1 MVQRGLVNVFVSA
14 RHASL
19 LLFIILWIA
28 ACSSPEPQSVAM
40 VRDVI
45 PKDQPEEKIILP
57 LSWTLQDTP
66 TPILPTPT
74 PAPPTVTPTLIPTK
88 TKLPTPTPKPV
99 LKPLT
104 AALILP
110 TLVSNAPK
118 VVPPT
123 VAPPQPTAAVINV
136 SAANCKEGK
145 GYAVTEYVA
154 SRVTYPSTRVQIYL
168 PPCYNEN
175 NTRRYPVIY
184 LIHGVGQDETL
195 WASLGAHGIANTQI
209 TSGQFPPF
217 IMVMP
222 AERGTAG
229 TTLGRA
235 IVSEIVP
242 YIDSR
247 YRTIAARSHRAIGGI
262 SRGANWAIYTSLTY
276 SGIFSKT
283 GIHSVGGITAYEF
296 NNYLDRA
303 PANLIPSFYVDIGTS
318 DGARGTAQGI
328 DRILTQEKI
337 PHEYHTAPGGHSR
350 SYWAAHVGEYLRWY
364 TSNW

>member
-1 MVQRGLVNVFVSA
+1 MVQRRLVNVFVRA
-14 RHASL
+14 RRASL
-19 LLFIILWIA
+19 LIVLWIA

-40 VRDVI
+40 VYDVI

-74 PAPPTVTPTLIPTK
+74 PAPPTVTPTPIPTK
-88 TKLPTPTPKPV
+88 TKPPTSTPKPI

-104 AALILP
+104 SALILP
-110 TLVSNAPK
+110 TIVSNAPK
-118 VVPPT
+118 VAPPT
-123 VAPPQPTAAVINV
+123 APPAQPAAVNV
-136 SAANCKEGK
+136 GAANCKEGK
-145 GYAVTEYVA
+145 GSTVTEYVA

-175 NTRRYPVIY
+175 NARRYPVIY
-184 LIHGVGQDETL
+184 LIHGAGQDETL
-195 WASLGAHGIANTQI
+195 WASLGAHSIANAQI

-229 TTLGRA
+229 TTLGKA

-303 PANLIPSFYVDIGTS
+303 PSNLIPSFYVDIGTS
-318 DGARGTAQGI
+318 DGARGTAQAM

-337 PHEYHTAPGGHSR
+337 PHEYHTAPGGHTL
-350 SYWAAHVGEYLRWY
+350 SYWVAHVGEYLRWY
-364 TSNW
+364 TANW